1 MINEVVFRVKQ
12 DKKLYNYLKY
22 HSYWYNIIT
31 DNPDKVK
38 DMIKEMKKEY
48 KETFEDK
55 LTDLNS
61 KIKYLN
67 SLFEL
72 MS

>member
-1 MINEVVFRVKQ
+1 MINEIIFKIKQ

-22 HSYWYNIIT
+22 HSYWYNKLT
-31 DNPDKVK
+31 YNPEKIK

-48 KETFEDK
+48 KETAEDK
-55 LTDLNS
+55 LIDLNK

-67 SLFEL
+67 NIIDLL
-72 MS
+72 N

>member
-1 MINEVVFRVKQ
+1 MINDIIFRIKQ
-12 DKKLYNYLKY
+12 DKKLYEYLKY
-22 HSYWYNIIT
+22 HSHWYKILAY
-31 DNPDKVK
+31 NPEKIK

-67 SLFEL
+67 SIIDLL
-72 MS
+72 S